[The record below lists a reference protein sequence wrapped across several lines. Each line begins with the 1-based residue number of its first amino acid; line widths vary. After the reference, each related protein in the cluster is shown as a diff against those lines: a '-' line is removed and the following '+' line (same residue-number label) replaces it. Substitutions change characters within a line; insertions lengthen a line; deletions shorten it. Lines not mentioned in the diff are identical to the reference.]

1 MSWQSQCG
9 VAFLSFYPNKCVV
22 SFFKGFVAFFLY
34 LGFVRIGVDSP
45 LLWKLFLLLKSIK
58 TLIE

>member
-1 MSWQSQCG
+1 MGLLLYLSILINVLCLF
-9 VAFLSFYPNKCVV
+9 FL
-22 SFFKGFVAFFLY
+22 KGFVAFFLY
-34 LGFVRIGVDSP
+34 LGFVQIGADSP